1 MFLQALKDYGIILLL
16 ELSEEI
22 AFKVLIN
29 RGVLYMEL
37 GDYANACEVQNPSSS
52 KGNLEFSVKFK
63 PLPA

>member
-52 KGNLEFSVKFK
+52 KGN
-63 PLPA
+63 